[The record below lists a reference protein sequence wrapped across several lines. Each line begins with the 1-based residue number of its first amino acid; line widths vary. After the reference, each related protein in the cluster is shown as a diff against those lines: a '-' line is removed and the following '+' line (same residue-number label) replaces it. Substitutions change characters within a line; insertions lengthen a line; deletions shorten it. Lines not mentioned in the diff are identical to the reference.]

1 METLLELLLELALQL
16 FGDAIV
22 DGMARS
28 RNPVVRTVWY
38 CGVLALFGGLLA
50 AVSLTFASQHLVTD
64 PNVRLA
70 ALVLL
75 PFANGAL
82 MVAVGRHFTRHGRV
96 RSAYE
101 HFFPAFVFSAAFG
114 LVRFFGAQ

>member
-1 METLLELLLELALQL
+1 METLIEILLELILQL

-28 RNPVVRTVWY
+28 RNPVVRTVGY
-38 CGVLALFGGLLA
+38 CGMLALFGGLLA
-50 AVSLTFASQHLVTD
+50 ALSLTFASRHLITD
-64 PNVRLA
+64 PKVRLA
-70 ALVLL
+70 ALALL

-82 MVAVGRHFTRHGRV
+82 LVAIGARFTRAGRT

-114 LVRFFGAQ
+114 LVRFLGAE